1 MFDPLQR
8 QNELPDPGLFPI
20 GMICFL
26 FRAIDIGRAWT
37 ETAQS
42 IVSVRLERVSK
53 AMHRCFG
60 HLALVFRRIE
70 MNNVKLNVVN
80 ALVVLGLVAASMAM
94 PLVAANL
101 ADSQSVSQTTLTQGS
116 TDFAG

>member
-1 MFDPLQR
+1 
-8 QNELPDPGLFPI
+8 
-20 GMICFL
+20 
-26 FRAIDIGRAWT
+26 
-37 ETAQS
+37 
-42 IVSVRLERVSK
+42 V
-53 AMHRCFG
+53 

-101 ADSQSVSQTTLTQGS
+101 ADSQSVSQTTITQSS
-116 TDFAG
+116 TDFAS

>member
-1 MFDPLQR
+1 
-8 QNELPDPGLFPI
+8 
-20 GMICFL
+20 
-26 FRAIDIGRAWT
+26 
-37 ETAQS
+37 
-42 IVSVRLERVSK
+42 
-53 AMHRCFG
+53 
-60 HLALVFRRIE
+60 

-116 TDFAG
+116 TDFVG